1 MKAILNEAKNLINND
16 GNVWLWYTDS
26 PEWFER
32 FSFIEDAQKFAALRN
47 QNNLERNIP
56 ASSYSIGSEEDFMA
70 AAKKFKAEKKAK
82 EVQGYC
88 QHVDK
93 LIKRKQ
99 LELKALDGLIQVCR
113 QFDGKVLNKRFH
125 DAVEAETGF
134 HSGFEGYNYKITYY
148 GREYNYNNRPFV
160 SMMADSSHGRNQYCG
175 IEWLW
180 LWNTGD
186 RLDAQKAVVVIA
198 SYKKEL
204 MADIQKL
211 KDSKKK
217 YSAYLRLARKAESI
231 MKEMKG
237 YDFEIRAY
245 ARDNALSTCVYPSAM
260 WK

>member
-1 MKAILNEAKNLINND
+1 MKAIFIEAKNLINND
-16 GNVWLWYTDS
+16 GNVWLWNTDS
-26 PEWFER
+26 PEWFNR
-32 FSFIEDAQKFAALRN
+32 FSSDEDAQKFAALCN
-47 QNNLERNIP
+47 QEDLERNIP
-56 ASSYSIGSEEDFMA
+56 ASFYSIGSEADFKTA
-70 AAKKFKAEKKAK
+70 KKAK

-99 LELKALDGLIQVCR
+99 LEVKALDGLIQVCR

-134 HSGFEGYNYKITYY
+134 QSGFEGYNYKITYY
-148 GREYNYNNRPFV
+148 GREYNNNHRPFV
-160 SMMADSSHGRNQYCG
+160 SMMADSSHGRNQYCD

-186 RLDAQKAVVVIA
+186 RLDAQKAVVVIEF
-198 SYKKEL
+198 YKKEL
-204 MADIQKL
+204 MADISKL

>member
-1 MKAILNEAKNLINND
+1 MKAIFNEAKNLINND
-16 GNVWLWYTDS
+16 GNVWLWNTDS
-26 PEWFER
+26 SEWFNR
-32 FSFIEDAQKFAALRN
+32 FSSDKDAQKFAALCN
-47 QNNLERNIP
+47 QEDLERNIP
-56 ASSYSIGSEEDFMA
+56 ASSYSIGSEADFKTA
-70 AAKKFKAEKKAK
+70 KKAK
-82 EVQGYC
+82 EVQRYC

-93 LIKRKQ
+93 LIKRTQ
-99 LELKALDGLIQVCR
+99 LEVKALDGLIQVCR

-134 HSGFEGYNYKITYY
+134 KSGFGGNNYKITYY
-148 GREYNYNNRPFV
+148 GREYNNNNRPFV

-198 SYKKEL
+198 FYKKEL
-204 MADIQKL
+204 MADIQNL

-237 YDFEIRAY
+237 YDYEIRAY

>member
-1 MKAILNEAKNLINND
+1 MIMKAILNEAKNLINND

-26 PEWFER
+26 PEWFKR
-32 FSFIEDAQKFAALRN
+32 FSSDEDAQKFAALRN
-47 QNNLERNIP
+47 QEDLERNIP
-56 ASSYSIGSEEDFMA
+56 AYSYSIGSEAD
-70 AAKKFKAEKKAK
+70 FKAAKKAK

-99 LELKALDGLIQVCR
+99 LEVKALDGLIQVCR

-134 HSGFEGYNYKITYY
+134 QSSFGGNNYKITYY
-148 GREYNYNNRPFV
+148 GQEYNNKNRPFV
-160 SMMADSSHGRNQYCG
+160 SMMVDLSHGRNQYRD

-180 LWNTGD
+180 LWSTGD
-186 RLDAQKAVVVIA
+186 RLDAQKAVVVIEF
-198 SYKKEL
+198 YKKEL
-204 MADIQKL
+204 MADIPKL

-217 YSAYLRLARKAESI
+217 YFAYLRLARKAESI
-231 MKEMKG
+231 MKEMNG
-237 YDFEIRAY
+237 YDFAIREY
-245 ARDNALSTCVYPSAM
+245 ARENALSTRVYPFSF